1 MNNSFEARNDVK
13 NEGARQIRVWDEK
26 NNMAPKFDKI
36 ANIDKQ
42 FLLYY

>member
-1 MNNSFEARNDVK
+1 MNNTFQARDDGK
-13 NEGARQIRVWDEK
+13 NEGAGQMRVCSEK

-36 ANIDKQ
+36 ANFHKQ

>member
-1 MNNSFEARNDVK
+1 MNNTFEARNDVK
-13 NEGARQIRVWDEK
+13 NEGAGQILICSEK

-36 ANIDKQ
+36 ANFDKQ